1 MDYIAERVIHYM
13 SDADSAGDKN
23 PHFAIAMYGEWGS
36 GKTHYCETSLRE
48 ALKRKKYKL
57 IRISLFGVDSP
68 NGIYGRLLS
77 ALCRMEGSKA
87 KRMGKLA
94 AETVANTFIST
105 LHDHGID
112 LALDTETLVSLIPA
126 EKTLIV
132 LDDGERVNTD
142 EDGKTPSWV
151 IGIVNNMVE
160 NLHWHVMLIRNTPF
174 DLEKGQTEKIVGEQ
188 LPYVP
193 TTEELYDAMVAPRL
207 KHQNNLDIDIR
218 AASVSGI
225 QASGILNARA
235 AARIVDSLNV
245 VLDTEAICDTAFA
258 GSGRQQALTDVIQQM
273 MLAASGNAPTDP
285 DQEKSKSDRRQ
296 YGHDL
301 LLSRTSSELKDIIGP
316 ISKGNVPEPRIVNH
330 CLEFYLKTEYPTS
343 PEDQAVKDL
352 EDELES
358 YPLMDDS
365 DMAILAV
372 QFRKAIERHAFGPQ
386 QIYRVWKGN
395 KLLNKFGFDEAM
407 PLQDAKRAM
416 RQVIDSDPLGSYD
429 SLHHE
434 YLQWMDGSDMWIDDL
449 NEPNEG
455 QSIQDNDLDDLVDY
469 AKHKVRESDET
480 KATTRAIDAEAGS
493 RLSKELLDIMNSPLP
508 ALGSIPPDQFVKIF
522 IIGNAKS
529 QIALHKLFSTELL
542 QRFLVFDTQ
551 SLSSWLYSIEEG
563 LTKQHA
569 LSRMGARRQKWLLDD
584 IHEIQAKIETAK
596 ASADQ

>member
-193 TTEELYDAMVAPRL
+193 TAEELYDAMVAPRL
-207 KHQNNLDIDIR
+207 KHQNNLD
-218 AASVSGI
+218 
-225 QASGILNARA
+225 
-235 AARIVDSLNV
+235 
-245 VLDTEAICDTAFA
+245 
-258 GSGRQQALTDVIQQM
+258 
-273 MLAASGNAPTDP
+273 
-285 DQEKSKSDRRQ
+285 K
-296 YGHDL
+296 
-301 LLSRTSSELKDIIGP
+301 
-316 ISKGNVPEPRIVNH
+316 
-330 CLEFYLKTEYPTS
+330 
-343 PEDQAVKDL
+343 
-352 EDELES
+352 
-358 YPLMDDS
+358 
-365 DMAILAV
+365 
-372 QFRKAIERHAFGPQ
+372 
-386 QIYRVWKGN
+386 
-395 KLLNKFGFDEAM
+395 
-407 PLQDAKRAM
+407 
-416 RQVIDSDPLGSYD
+416 
-429 SLHHE
+429 
-434 YLQWMDGSDMWIDDL
+434 
-449 NEPNEG
+449 
-455 QSIQDNDLDDLVDY
+455 
-469 AKHKVRESDET
+469 
-480 KATTRAIDAEAGS
+480 
-493 RLSKELLDIMNSPLP
+493 
-508 ALGSIPPDQFVKIF
+508 
-522 IIGNAKS
+522 
-529 QIALHKLFSTELL
+529 
-542 QRFLVFDTQ
+542 
-551 SLSSWLYSIEEG
+551 
-563 LTKQHA
+563 
-569 LSRMGARRQKWLLDD
+569 
-584 IHEIQAKIETAK
+584 
-596 ASADQ
+596 